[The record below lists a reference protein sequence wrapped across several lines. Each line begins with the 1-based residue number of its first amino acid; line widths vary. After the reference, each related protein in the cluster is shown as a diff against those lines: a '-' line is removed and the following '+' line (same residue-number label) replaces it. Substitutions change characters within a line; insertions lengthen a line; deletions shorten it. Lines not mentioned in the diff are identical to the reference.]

1 MKHVIVI
8 GGGAAG
14 CMAAVAAAQKGAAV
28 TLLERN
34 PKLGRKLYITGKG
47 RCNVTN
53 DCAAPEVLQNVPRN
67 SRFLTSAVTRFPPEA
82 VKAFFEGLGVPLKTE
97 RGNRVFPCS
106 DKAADIIDALLLA
119 LRRSGVHIVQDRA
132 RALRREGE
140 ILTGVEGER
149 GFYPGGAVVIAT
161 GGVSYPLTGSTGD
174 GYALAEAL
182 GQIMAEQ
189 RYQADVVF
197 DGADGLGYALTGQYD
212 AIVLDVML
220 PKVDGFEV
228 ARRLRCAHVS
238 TPILMLT
245 ARDEI
250 PDKIAGLDH
259 GADDYMTKPFDIG
272 ELLAR
277 VRALT
282 RRQGEV
288 IGEQLAAGDL
298 VLDTPTRSLRCGE
311 KSVRLG
317 FKEFDVLRL
326 LLAAPRAVIPKEDI
340 ISKVWG
346 LESEAEDNNVEVYI
360 SFLRKK
366 LAYLGSRVSIG
377 TVRKVGYH
385 LEVPGV

>member
-1 MKHVIVI
+1 MRILIV
-8 GGGAAG
+8 
-14 CMAAVAAAQKGAAV
+14 
-28 TLLERN
+28 E
-34 PKLGRKLYITGKG
+34 
-47 RCNVTN
+47 
-53 DCAAPEVLQNVPRN
+53 DE
-67 SRFLTSAVTRFPPEA
+67 
-82 VKAFFEGLGVPLKTE
+82 
-97 RGNRVFPCS
+97 
-106 DKAADIIDALLLA
+106 
-119 LRRSGVHIVQDRA
+119 LR
-132 RALRREGE
+132 
-140 ILTGVEGER
+140 
-149 GFYPGGAVVIAT
+149 
-161 GGVSYPLTGSTGD
+161 
-174 GYALAEAL
+174 LAEAL

-197 DGADGLGYALTGQYD
+197 DGADGLDYALTGQYD

-272 ELLAR
+272 EL
-277 VRALT
+277 
-282 RRQGEV
+282 
-288 IGEQLAAGDL
+288 LAAGDL

-385 LEVPGV
+385 LEVPAV

>member
-1 MKHVIVI
+1 MRVLIVEDEKRL
-8 GGGAAG
+8 
-14 CMAAVAAAQKGAAV
+14 AQ
-28 TLLERN
+28 
-34 PKLGRKLYITGKG
+34 
-47 RCNVTN
+47 
-53 DCAAPEVLQNVPRN
+53 
-67 SRFLTSAVTRFPPEA
+67 
-82 VKAFFEGLGVPLKTE
+82 
-97 RGNRVFPCS
+97 
-106 DKAADIIDALLLA
+106 
-119 LRRSGVHIVQDRA
+119 
-132 RALRREGE
+132 
-140 ILTGVEGER
+140 
-149 GFYPGGAVVIAT
+149 
-161 GGVSYPLTGSTGD
+161 
-174 GYALAEAL
+174 AL
-182 GQIMAEQ
+182 GQIMEEQ
-189 RYQADVVF
+189 HYQVDIVY
-197 DGADGLGYALTGQYD
+197 DGADGLDYALSGQYD
-212 AIVLDVML
+212 IVILDVML
-220 PKVDGFEV
+220 PKKDGFEV
-228 ARRLRCAHVS
+228 VHELREHKIS
-238 TPILMLT
+238 TPVLMLT
-245 ARDEI
+245 ARDDI
-250 PDKIAGLDH
+250 SDKVQGLDC

-326 LLAAPRAVIPKEDI
+326 LLATPRAVIPKEDI

-385 LEVPGV
+385 LEVPAV